1 MCAYLC
7 LIYSGQDAPNS
18 LWAFSYISLYYI
30 SLWRM
35 WALWVHCLLHIM
47 CKLNEFSG
55 VNTERWF
62 GALRRLVPTLA
73 ASFRLLTWIRIPWL
87 TCCWLEL
94 QCTWAQKKMS
104 RDESTSTGSRYRKL
118 VQSDNFCQTSAK
130 SHKIKELFLFFLRY
144 RITNLSMSIL

>member
-55 VNTERWF
+55 VNPERWF